1 MLNEFSKKE
10 APIQGL
16 AGMGGGV
23 PSRLL
28 TLASGEVTYV
38 DDVFSSF
45 MYRGNQ
51 TARSINNGIDLDG
64 EGGLV
69 WVKSTSS
76 RNHILAD
83 TENGTGK
90 VLFSNLNNAVDTDAT
105 TITSFN
111 SNGFSMGAS
120 TLKMNTNSETFCSW
134 TFRKCPGFFDVVT
147 WTGDGTS
154 GRQISHSLGS
164 VPGAIFIKQTNSARD
179 WCVYHRG
186 IHSTNPSHYK
196 LHLNKTDERADEYN
210 IFNDTEPTSTVF
222 TVGSDGE
229 VNGNGDTYVAYLFA
243 HNDGSFGEDSDEAV
257 IKCGSWTGSGA
268 LKNIDVGFEPQWLMV
283 KSAYADADH
292 WYIYNSMRG
301 FFGVGALED
310 SKHLRADAN
319 FAQSSNN
326 VHVTSD
332 GFQLDSG
339 DTNKSGKRYIY
350 IAIRRPHKPPETGT
364 DVFAVD
370 NKSAISGETPSY
382 SSNFPVDFCIR
393 RNNIT
398 STDST
403 EFITR
408 LGNTLSYTNNAGT
421 DVDGGS
427 TFLNYFS
434 FNNGWADSSG
444 SDSND
449 YLWMFKRAPGFMDV
463 VAYTGTGSL
472 TGVNH
477 KLGVT
482 PELKIIKNRDSA
494 SGDWIVG
501 GTGLSGENG
510 YILIN
515 SDNAKVTSSNYWDGG
530 DDSATQFSV
539 RQGNISSDSSGN
551 DYIAILFATLDGISK
566 VGTYTGT
573 GSDLNID
580 CGFTNGAR
588 FVLIKRTSG
597 TTDWW
602 LLDTVRGI
610 NSGNDPAFKLNDT
623 AAQTSSYDLVDSY
636 SAGFTA
642 VANTAAINSSG
653 ETYLFLA
660 IA

>member
-16 AGMGGGV
+16 AGVGGGV

-28 TLASGEVTYV
+28 TLASGTTTYV

-83 TENGTGK
+83 TANGTGK
-90 VLFSNLNNAVDTDAT
+90 VLFSNLAGGIDTDAT

-111 SNGFSMGAS
+111 SNGFSMGTS

-134 TFRKCPGFFDVVT
+134 TFRKCPGFFDIVT
-147 WTGDGTS
+147 YTGNATS
-154 GRQISHSLGS
+154 GRTIAHNLGS
-164 VPGAIFIKQTNSARD
+164 VPGSIWVKRLNGSDNWT
-179 WCVYHRG
+179 VYHRG
-186 IHSTNPSHYK
+186 VHDSSPEDYTLY
-196 LHLNKTDERADEYN
+196 LNTTDERSDQDLWAD
-210 IFNDTEPTSTVF
+210 TAPTDSVF
-222 TVGSDGE
+222 SVGDNVK
-229 VNGNGDTYVAYLFA
+229 VNGNDSNTYVAYLFA

-257 IKCGSWTGSGA
+257 IKCGSWTGSGT
-268 LKNIDVGFEPQWLMV
+268 KKIIDVGFEPQWLMV
-283 KSAYADADH
+283 KSAYADSDH
-292 WYIYNSMRG
+292 WYIYNSMSG

-310 SKHLRADAN
+310 GKHLRADAS
-319 FAQSSNN
+319 FAQGSNN

-332 GFQLDSG
+332 GFQLDSA

-370 NKSAISGETPSY
+370 TKSAISGETPNY

-393 RNNIT
+393 RNNVT

-408 LGNTLSYTNNAGT
+408 LGNTLLYTNSTAQE
-421 DVDGGS
+421 VDGSS

-434 FNNGWADSSG
+434 FNNGWGDSSV
-444 SDSND
+444 SDTND

-463 VAYTGTGSL
+463 TTWEGDGVTGRT
-472 TGVNH
+472 VNH
-477 KLGVT
+477 NLTVAPEFMLVKRRSGTENWYAYHKQPGATESAFLNTGAFGSSGVWNDTAPTATTITLLGDNAV
-482 PELKIIKNRDSA
+482 N
-494 SGDWIVG
+494 G
-501 GTGLSGENG
+501 SGETYVG
-510 YILIN
+510 Y
-515 SDNAKVTSSNYWDGG
+515 
-530 DDSATQFSV
+530 F
-539 RQGNISSDSSGN
+539 
-551 DYIAILFATLDGISK
+551 FATLAGISK
-566 VGTYTGT
+566 VGSYTGT
-573 GSDLNID
+573 ANAIDVD

-588 FVLIKRTSG
+588 FVLIKRTDDSTGGGWYYFDTTRGISGGSDPFLRLNVNNAQGSADLIGPLDSGFSVASG
-597 TTDWW
+597 TTN
-602 LLDTVRGI
+602 V
-610 NSGNDPAFKLNDT
+610 N
-623 AAQTSSYDLVDSY
+623 YD
-636 SAGFTA
+636 G
-642 VANTAAINSSG
+642 G
-653 ETYLFLA
+653 TYLFLA